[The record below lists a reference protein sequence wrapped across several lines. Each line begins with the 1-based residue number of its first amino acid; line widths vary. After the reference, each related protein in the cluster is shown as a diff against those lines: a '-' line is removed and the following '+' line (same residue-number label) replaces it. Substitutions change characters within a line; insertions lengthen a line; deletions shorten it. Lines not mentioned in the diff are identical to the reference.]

1 MWKHGTRP
9 QTKRLDPDSDTHLT
23 GLVTYITK
31 DPKGKKRWS
40 ASKGLKKPEVSRS
53 YSKFG
58 KRTVEKMAVDR
69 DFLERQLK
77 AKYPDHKF
85 IDAEVRI
92 NNINDGFYIY
102 ARMVR
107 D

>member
-1 MWKHGTRP
+1 
-9 QTKRLDPDSDTHLT
+9 
-23 GLVTYITK
+23 
-31 DPKGKKRWS
+31 
-40 ASKGLKKPEVSRS
+40 
-53 YSKFG
+53 
-58 KRTVEKMAVDR
+58 MAVDR